1 MRTPEFATC
10 APAGRRKARHA
21 SVLRLAVL
29 GGRGRSARSG
39 WAGSDPPVRGT
50 AAGSG
55 PCAFAHPRP
64 LPLGSLPDQR
74 SLRGKAVR
82 APLRGGGQP
91 VRRPADRRALPH
103 RRARPGRV
111 RQRLAVA
118 FPHGTA
124 GWERPRG
131 SGEDGAVRLNPPRCR
146 SRHGREGGLSH
157 PRPRSADR
165 HRRSARR
172 GATESTPATWTVVAV
187 SDRTAISCPA
197 TPKVC
202 RTTLDRHRERRKSLA
217 ARG

>member
-1 MRTPEFATC
+1 MGTPELPTC
-10 APAGRRKARHA
+10 APAARRKPQHA
-21 SVLRLAVL
+21 NVLSFAVTS
-29 GGRGRSARSG
+29 GWGRSARSVG
-39 WAGSDPPVRGT
+39 AGSDPPVRGT
-50 AAGSG
+50 VAGSG

-64 LPLGSLPDQR
+64 RSLGSLPDQR

-91 VRRPADRRALPH
+91 VRRPAGRRALPH
-103 RRARPGRV
+103 RRARPGRA

-131 SGEDGAVRLNPPRCR
+131 IGEDGAVRLHPPRCR

-165 HRRSARR
+165 HRRSAGR
-172 GATESTPATWTVVAV
+172 G
-187 SDRTAISCPA
+187 
-197 TPKVC
+197 
-202 RTTLDRHRERRKSLA
+202 TTKS
-217 ARG
+217 